1 MPHVLIEITKE
12 QQEQFTA
19 VSKSTGF
26 TKDHLKTKWFSG
38 ELKKAFAKTPQSVLD
53 NLASDKNE

>member
-19 VSKSTGF
+19 VAKSTGF

-38 ELKKAFAKTPQSVLD
+38 ELKKAFAKTPQSVIETM
-53 NLASDKNE
+53 KGPTNE